1 MGRRLIYDLESDG
14 LLDSVSRI
22 WCIGTKDIDTGEER
36 LFTPMEIE
44 EGLQYLKSADL
55 LVAHNGT
62 RYDNEVIKKLHNV
75 DLHDKT
81 IDTLIM
87 SKIHWPFMTPIKGAK
102 TGAYSLKSFGI
113 RFKFPKGDYDDWS
126 QYTPEMGEYCLQ
138 DCRVT
143 LKIWEKLLS
152 KGYEWDSEWN
162 RIEHDF
168 ARVQQKAVNRGVW
181 FDEDLQRKTLLE
193 IDTRMNEIQQS
204 VEDVLGYAYQ
214 DFDYTLLAEVT
225 KSNPTPRTL
234 EERLPIHAKNKM
246 ANAKLEF
253 PWYDKPYYY
262 NKSKTKVRVKYPV
275 KITLDTKKLL
285 IEKLQELG
293 WKPEFYT
300 DPSETHPNGQPQLV
314 RDGEVDPNL
323 VNMGDEYKEFSEYFM
338 LKHRLGLIHGLTKLL
353 RPDGRIPADADTVGT
368 VTGRVSHKG
377 VANFPRVST
386 PYGKVIRAMF
396 GVQPNSNRTL
406 IGSDLAG
413 IEARL
418 LAHFMNDAEFTDF
431 ISGVDENGEPND
443 VHTYNIGAVYKLVGI
458 KIDRNGSKTFY
469 YALVYGAGD
478 PKMGSVIGGSAK
490 EGKALKEGYFGMFPG
505 LLATKERM
513 EEEGKNGYVR
523 ILGDRI
529 VKLTR
534 SRGFDGEMQ
543 YDTRK
548 ALNSLL
554 QGSGAIYFK
563 KWAVEVDKR
572 LREGDVITIL
582 YHDEIEIDCDENN
595 VEYNKQVLQTAV
607 EETDKYFKVNCPNA
621 IDTKVGTTWA
631 DVH

>member
-1 MGRRLIYDLESDG
+1 MSRLVYDLETDG
-14 LLDSVSRI
+14 LLDTVTRI

-62 RYDNEVIKKLHNV
+62 RYDNEVVKKLHNI
-75 DLHDKT
+75 DLHEKT

-87 SKIHWPFMTPIKGAK
+87 SKIHWPFMTPIKGAR

-152 KGYEWDSEWN
+152 NGYEWDAEWN

-168 ARVQQKAVNRGVW
+168 ARVQQKAVNKGVW

-234 EERLPIHAKNKM
+234 EERLPIHAKNKL

-253 PWYDKPYYY
+253 PWYDKPFYY

-285 IEKLQELG
+285 IEKLQQLG

-338 LKHRLGLIHGLTKLL
+338 LKHRYSLINGFTKLL
-353 RPDGRIPADADTVGT
+353 REDGRISSDGDTVGA
-368 VTGRVSHKG
+368 VTGRVTHRG
-377 VANFPRVST
+377 IANFPAIRSG
-386 PYGKVIRAMF
+386 YGEQIRAMF
-396 GVQPNSNRTL
+396 GVHPCKGRQFM
-406 IGSDLAG
+406 GSDLAG

-418 LAHFMNDAEFTDF
+418 LAHYMNDDDFTQE
-431 ISGVDENGEPND
+431 VLNGDIHSKNQQAAGLPTRD
-443 VHTYNIGAVYKLVGI
+443 DA
-458 KIDRNGSKTFY
+458 KTFF
-469 YALVYGAGD
+469 YAFMYGAGD
-478 PKMGSVIGGSAK
+478 AKIGSIINGSAK
-490 EGKALKEGYFGMFPG
+490 DGKRIKQEFLSNLPSLAQVIEEKQQEGEDGYI
-505 LLATKERM
+505 T
-513 EEEGKNGYVR
+513 
-523 ILGDRI
+523 ILGGRP
-529 VKLTR
+529 VKLTK
-534 SRGFDGEMQ
+534 SKGFDGEVG

-563 KWAVEVDKR
+563 KWAIEVDKR
-572 LREGDVITIL
+572 LKEGDVITIL
-582 YHDEIEIDCDENN
+582 YHDEVQIDVAEGNS
-595 VEYNKQVLQTAV
+595 EYTKQALQDAL
-607 EETDKYFKVNCPNA
+607 EATDKYFNVNCPNA
-621 IDTKVGTTWA
+621 IDTKTGINWKDT
-631 DVH
+631 H